1 MKLFREVL
9 LIFGIAYAGE
19 LLSKL
24 LSLPLPGALVGM
36 LLLFALLQLRIVR
49 LDQIAATADFLLGHL
64 PFFFVPAG
72 VALLASFSAIAH
84 IWIFL
89 LIICVVTTM
98 ITMGCSG
105 WVIQKLMERKGRRS

>member
-9 LIFGIAYAGE
+9 LIFGIAYVGE
-19 LLSKL
+19 IASKL

-36 LLLFALLQLRIVR
+36 LLMFVLLQLRILR
-49 LDQIAATADFLLGHL
+49 LDQIDTTADFLLGHL

-72 VALLASFSAIAH
+72 VALLASFAKIAD

-98 ITMGCSG
+98 LTMGCSG
-105 WVIQKLMERKGRRS
+105 WVIQKLMERKGRS